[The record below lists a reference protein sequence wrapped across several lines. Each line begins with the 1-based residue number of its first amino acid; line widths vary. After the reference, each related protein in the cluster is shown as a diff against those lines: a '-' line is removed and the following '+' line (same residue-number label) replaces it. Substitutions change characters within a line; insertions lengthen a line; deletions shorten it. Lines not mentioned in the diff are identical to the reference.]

1 MSPWSLKI
9 QPRTGCG
16 DACIVALPLLRT
28 QRSKHCFMYMDIRS
42 VSPKFARIRSF
53 LFVVRMR
60 RSLLPEP
67 EQEQE
72 THKSLLLPEGAGDVD
87 GDVGPVD
94 AELGEEYVVT
104 DDLK

>member
-1 MSPWSLKI
+1 
-9 QPRTGCG
+9 
-16 DACIVALPLLRT
+16 
-28 QRSKHCFMYMDIRS
+28 MYTDIRS

-94 AELGEEYVVT
+94 AELGEEYVLT
-104 DDLK
+104 DDLKEDG